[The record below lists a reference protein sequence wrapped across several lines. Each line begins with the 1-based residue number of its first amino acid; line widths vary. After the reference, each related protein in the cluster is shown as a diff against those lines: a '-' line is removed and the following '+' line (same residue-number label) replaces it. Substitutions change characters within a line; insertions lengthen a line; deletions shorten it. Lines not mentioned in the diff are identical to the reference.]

1 MFTPFSRGLH
11 PPDNGQARD
20 GEHQQRFV
28 AIDHLLG
35 QVAQAQGSEGG
46 TPLQWGQAPGRC
58 PIPKAEVPAT
68 PCLAHDAPHLS
79 TVSQKST
86 MISCC
91 L

>member
-46 TPLQWGQAPGRC
+46 DTLTVGPSPRTL
-58 PIPKAEVPAT
+58 
-68 PCLAHDAPHLS
+68 PHP
-79 TVSQKST
+79 QG
-86 MISCC
+86 
-91 L
+91 